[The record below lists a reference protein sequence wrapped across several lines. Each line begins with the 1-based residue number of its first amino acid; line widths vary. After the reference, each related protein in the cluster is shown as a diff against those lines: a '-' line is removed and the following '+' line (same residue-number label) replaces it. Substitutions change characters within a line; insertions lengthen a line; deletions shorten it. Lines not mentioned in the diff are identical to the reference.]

1 MMCLPAGL
9 GTVAL
14 GSGGGG
20 GGEVLPTAFNMS
32 SVYVGLACTTTNMR
46 DGDYTT
52 GGGTNS
58 LSINEW
64 IEADLGS
71 SQYVGHIEVAGGNI
85 PGWGPVASYLNGRTV
100 QYWDGS
106 TWQTLPGTISGATD
120 SGTFVTTFAV
130 GVSASKFRIY
140 STGYVATTEFR
151 FFP

>member
-1 MMCLPAGL
+1 MIHGIVAGAPV
-9 GTVAL
+9 T
-14 GSGGGG
+14 GGGG
-20 GGEVLPTAFNMS
+20 GGEVLPIAFNMS
-32 SVYVGLACTTTNMR
+32 SVYSGLACTTTNMR

-71 SQYVGHIEVAGGNI
+71 ANYVDHIEFAGGNI

-100 QYWDGS
+100 QYLDGS
-106 TWQTLPGTISGATD
+106 VWQTLPGTISGATD
-120 SGTFVTTFAV
+120 SGTFITTFPV

-151 FFP
+151 LFG